1 MIFIHCD
8 GMVSIAKSKI
18 IPYKMLNRPR
28 VPGPNLAV
36 NTVLAAELRD
46 RFERIYRQTPSLHRA
61 PGRVNIIGEHTDYN
75 EGFVMPAAIQF
86 HCCAAVAPSSDR
98 TIEVHSLNLGETRR
112 FQLDDPRRAGDWTDY
127 IKGVAL
133 ELERLGIRL
142 PGARLMVT
150 SDVPLGSGLSSSAAL
165 EVSAGMALL
174 GTQGVSMGRDRLAL
188 ACQCAENDFVGARC
202 GVMDQ
207 FAACFGKRGH
217 ALMLDCRSLKT
228 RLLPV
233 PDTVRLVIC
242 NTMVKH
248 ANASGEY
255 NVRRS
260 ECETA
265 VRLLQERFRSLTSL
279 RDLTPQ
285 EFGQAEM
292 LLPDT
297 IRKRCR
303 HVVTENSRVL
313 AAAAALEESDLNS
326 LGHLM
331 DESHASLRDDYQV
344 SSPELD
350 LMVELARQVPG
361 TYGARM
367 TGGGFGGCTVN
378 LVAVEATDEFQRRV
392 GATYADRTG
401 VSPEIHI
408 SSISDGAGPWEDA
421 A

>member
-1 MIFIHCD
+1 
-8 GMVSIAKSKI
+8 
-18 IPYKMLNRPR
+18 
-28 VPGPNLAV
+28 
-36 NTVLAAELRD
+36 
-46 RFERIYRQTPSLHRA
+46 
-61 PGRVNIIGEHTDYN
+61 
-75 EGFVMPAAIQF
+75 
-86 HCCAAVAPSSDR
+86 
-98 TIEVHSLNLGETRR
+98 
-112 FQLDDPRRAGDWTDY
+112 
-127 IKGVAL
+127 
-133 ELERLGIRL
+133 
-142 PGARLMVT
+142 
-150 SDVPLGSGLSSSAAL
+150 
-165 EVSAGMALL
+165 
-174 GTQGVSMGRDRLAL
+174 
-188 ACQCAENDFVGARC
+188 
-202 GVMDQ
+202 MDQ